1 MAQASGQLNTEI
13 VYDNTIYSE
22 PVFHIGNFAVTN
34 SLLTAWLVVLVIII
48 LSWRIKSKT
57 NLIPRGLQNVME
69 ALIDFFLDL
78 FDSIT
83 GSREK
88 STKFF
93 PFVFTF
99 FVFII
104 LCNLAG
110 LLPGVGTIGQV
121 VAEGGKHVFVPYF
134 RGGMADLNTT
144 LALATIGVVA
154 SHIVSI
160 LALGFWKYLNKFVN
174 IKAFL
179 EIPGKIKEDPAI
191 ILVNPIKFLVG
202 LMEIISELAKIA
214 SLSFRLFGNVFAGEV
229 LLASMSAILAFG
241 LPLPFMFLEV
251 MVGVIQALIFAI
263 LILSYLSMMTA
274 EEEH

>member
-1 MAQASGQLNTEI
+1 MITENSENTTEI
-13 VYDNTIYSE
+13 VHENTIYAE
-22 PVFHIGNFAVTN
+22 PIFHVGSFTVTN
-34 SLLTAWLVVLVIII
+34 SLLTSWVALIII
-48 LSWRIKSKT
+48 FVLAWRIGRKV
-57 NLIPRGLQNVME
+57 NMIPRGLQNVAE
-69 ALIDFFLDL
+69 ALIDFFLNF

-83 GSREK
+83 GSRDK
-88 STKFF
+88 TTKFF

-104 LCNLAG
+104 VCNILG
-110 LLPGVGTIGQV
+110 LLPGVGTFGQV
-121 VAEGGKHVFVPYF
+121 VAEGSEKVFVPYF
-134 RGGMADLNTT
+134 RGTSADLNTT

-160 LALGFWKYLNKFVN
+160 MALGFWKYINKFFN

-179 EIPGKIKEDPAI
+179 EIPKKIKKDPSV
-191 ILVNPIKFLVG
+191 ILVNPIKFFVG

-251 MVGVIQALIFAI
+251 MVGCIQALIFSV
-263 LILSYLSMMTA
+263 LILSYLSMMSA